1 MGLTMLAKMS
11 TQFAP
16 NYNPA
21 VPLQVFVVYRNQT
34 TQDYVPNYE
43 GQPMN
48 LTVLEQIEAAGG
60 VIANVSQKDADVVL
74 LVNNFNV
81 CSLSFSSSFLP
92 PSSSLFYLSFLKYFC
107 LQDTVQIEAPNQP
120 PVSTRS
126 PAEFATFI
134 PSLQTAH
141 ELQQVRFF
149 VLFFSFFSF
158 LFVSSASFIL
168 FYFYLFSYL
177 VY

>member
-1 MGLTMLAKMS
+1 MLYYIILYSILSYSLSFLSHPNPIFSTLGLGSSVKIYPGADEVGLTMLAKMS

-92 PSSSLFYLSFLKYFC
+92 PSSSFFYLSFLKYF
-107 LQDTVQIEAPNQP
+107 LLAGHSANRGAKPTSREY
-120 PVSTRS
+120 
-126 PAEFATFI
+126 AE
-134 PSLQTAH
+134 
-141 ELQQVRFF
+141 
-149 VLFFSFFSF
+149 
-158 LFVSSASFIL
+158 SS
-168 FYFYLFSYL
+168 
-177 VY
+177 